1 MTTVVAIDAMG
12 GDRAP
17 GAIVAGAIAAIRE
30 VPDVHVLLVGDS
42 TAIKSV
48 LPEGGLPPEV
58 EILHA
63 SETIAMAEEPAAA
76 VRTKKDSSI
85 VRAAEAVRDGK
96 ADAMIGAGNTGAT
109 MAGALLRMGRIKGV
123 ARPAIAV
130 PIPVPGAERPQ
141 LLVDGGATVDCQP
154 EWLVQWAHLAVAY
167 ARLRLG
173 VDAPTIGLLSNG
185 EEAGKGDA
193 LRKAAFPLL
202 QGIEGFTGNCEGRD
216 LISNSP
222 DIVLTDGFTG
232 NVALKTME
240 GAMQRIAAM
249 VFDVLSSTPE
259 AVEAAKVVAPLLLA
273 KAGELDPD
281 ATGGALLLGIDGICI
296 ISHGSSGE
304 RAVVSAVRVAQSCVR
319 DDVIARSKEA
329 IGRAG

>member
-17 GAIVAGAIAAIRE
+17 EAIVAGAIAAVRE
-30 VPDVHVLLVGDS
+30 VADVRVLLVGDKL
-42 TAIKSV
+42 AIDAV
-48 LPEGGLPPEV
+48 LPDGGLPDGV
-58 EILHA
+58 EIVHA

-85 VRAAEAVRDGK
+85 VRAAEAVRDGL

-130 PIPVPGAERPQ
+130 PIPVPGSDRPQ

-173 VDAPTIGLLSNG
+173 VPSPTVGLLSNG

-193 LRKAAFPLL
+193 LRKATFPLL
-202 QGIEGFTGNCEGRD
+202 ESVPGFNGNCEGRD

-249 VFDVLSSTPE
+249 VFDVLGSTPQ
-259 AVEAAKVVAPLLLA
+259 AIEAAKVVAPLLLA
-273 KAGELDPD
+273 KAAELDPD

-304 RAVVSAVRVAQSCVR
+304 RAIVNAVRVAKRCVL
-319 DDVIARSKEA
+319 DDVIVRSKEA
-329 IGRAG
+329 LAHAG

>member
-17 GAIVAGAIAAIRE
+17 GAIVAGALAAVRE
-30 VPDVHVLLVGDS
+30 VPDVRILLVGD
-42 TAIKSV
+42 TEAIEAV
-48 LPEGGLPPEV
+48 LPDGGLPADV

-76 VRTKKDSSI
+76 VRAKKDSSI
-85 VRAAEAVRDGK
+85 VRAAAAVRDGL

-123 ARPAIAV
+123 SRPAIAV
-130 PIPVPGAERPQ
+130 PIPVPGSDRPQ
-141 LLVDGGATVDCQP
+141 LLVDGGATVDCQAD
-154 EWLVQWAHLAVAY
+154 WLVQWAHLAVAY

-173 VDAPTIGLLSNG
+173 VDAPTVGLLSNG

-202 QGIEGFTGNCEGRD
+202 RQVEGFTGNCEGRD

-240 GAMQRIAAM
+240 GAMQRIATM
-249 VFDVLSSTPE
+249 VFDVLASTPE

-281 ATGGALLLGIDGICI
+281 ATGGALLLGVDGICI

-304 RAVVSAVRVAQSCVR
+304 RAIVSAVRVAQSCAR

-329 IGRAG
+329 IARAG